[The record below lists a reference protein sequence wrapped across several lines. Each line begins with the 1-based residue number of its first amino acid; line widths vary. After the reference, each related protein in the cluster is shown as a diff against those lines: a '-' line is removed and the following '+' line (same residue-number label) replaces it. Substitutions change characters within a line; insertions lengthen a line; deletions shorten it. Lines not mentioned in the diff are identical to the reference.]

1 MHDLVLSAVGADRP
15 GLVDRLTEILEPYR
29 ANVADSRMVNLH
41 GQFAIIMRL
50 KVPDEQFQ
58 PLHDGL
64 PDAAQALGL
73 AVVIRTADQHA
84 AQSGV
89 PYRIRTYAMD
99 QAGLVHHVAHALSTR
114 GVNIEDLT
122 TRLDHGPHTGTPLFS
137 MDMIVTIPVDVKL
150 RIIRQDLENLCAEL
164 NCDLDIDR
172 A

>member
-1 MHDLVLSAVGADRP
+1 MHDLVLSAIGADRP
-15 GLVDRLTEILEPYR
+15 GLVDRLTEALEKYH

-50 KVPDEQFQ
+50 EVPDDRFQ
-58 PLHDGL
+58 PLKDGL
-64 PDAAQALGL
+64 PDDAQALGL
-73 AVVIRTADQHA
+73 TTLIRAADHPTTQA
-84 AQSGV
+84 GV

-99 QAGLVHHVAHALSTR
+99 QAGLVHHIAHALSTR

-150 RIIRQDLENLCAEL
+150 KSIREDLENLCAEL
-164 NCDLDIDR
+164 NCDLDIDK